1 MSQITAARR
10 SQSLFPRTRQSL
22 TNAGARLETR
32 QRIERELNSLS
43 DRALAD
49 IGLYRSDI
57 NEFSYAASLSPESE
71 PLFQALMAD
80 LKSIVRGRKATGFT
94 ARAAE

>member
-1 MSQITAARR
+1 MSKITAVTR

-22 TNAGARLETR
+22 HNAAQRLETR
-32 QRIERELNSLS
+32 QRIERELSSLS

-57 NEFSYAASLSPESE
+57 NDFAFEASLSPASE
-71 PLFQALMAD
+71 PLLQAIAAD
-80 LKSIVRGRKATGFT
+80 LRHILRGRKA
-94 ARAAE
+94 ARYSAPAAE

>member
-1 MSQITAARR
+1 MSQITVVNRSQRLFPQTRR
-10 SQSLFPRTRQSL
+10 SLA
-22 TNAGARLETR
+22 NAAKRLETR

-57 NEFSYAASLSPESE
+57 SEFAYAASVSPASE
-71 PLFQALMAD
+71 PLFQAIAAD
-80 LKSIVRGRKATGFT
+80 LRRLLNGRKASRRT
-94 ARAAE
+94 APAAE